1 MQCRCIP
8 MHFSQTDAVSL
19 QTEDFKYSLYVDT
32 RGMLCIHPEAAWR
45 EGEEKQFK
53 AVSTMLIKQMETL
66 ARREAT
72 VETMKAST
80 LAELQKETPEGWTC
94 HFSNTTGQIYF
105 WHVEREFSQFELPTY
120 DKTSPAFAH
129 TGHGSLKASR
139 CVPLSHLKWQTN
151 SN

>member
-1 MQCRCIP
+1 MEGGR
-8 MHFSQTDAVSL
+8 FSHWEHMREGVL
-19 QTEDFKYSLYVDT
+19 QDT
-32 RGMLCIHPEAAWR
+32 LARATQQARRHEQHKAAWR
-45 EGEEKQFK
+45 KKKTEAFCAAWWKTKTEAQQAARREEQEKQFK

-105 WHVEREFSQFELPTY
+105 WHVEREFSQFELPTE
-120 DKTSPAFAH
+120 
-129 TGHGSLKASR
+129 
-139 CVPLSHLKWQTN
+139 V
-151 SN
+151 